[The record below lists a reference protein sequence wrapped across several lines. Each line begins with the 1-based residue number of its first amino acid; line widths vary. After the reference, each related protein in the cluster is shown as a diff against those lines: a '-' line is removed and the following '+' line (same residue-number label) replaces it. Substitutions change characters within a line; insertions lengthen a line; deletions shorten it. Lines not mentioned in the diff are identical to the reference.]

1 MYYRQA
7 RNTKAGKIYTKIR
20 GSLVIMKLI
29 KIAGPQ
35 VILGPSGRNPR
46 IPSPIL
52 H

>member
-7 RNTKAGKIYTKIR
+7 RNTKAGKTYTNRR
-20 GSLVIMKLI
+20 GRLVIMKLI

-46 IPSPIL
+46 IASPVL